1 MHIESEITVQR
12 SQSDVFDHL
21 ARAERLPEYVVEFAW
36 VRQASDGEPSRGTT
50 YEYKMARGQA
60 EGTFEWT
67 EFEPHSRLAWHGPPA
82 KAGGGSME
90 PAGWWELSEAGG
102 ATRLKLVMAPKPGG
116 LFRLMAPLM
125 SRSMRKG
132 NARALEL
139 LKQQL
144 ESGQSAPAPEPPS

>member
-1 MHIESEITVQR
+1 
-12 SQSDVFDHL
+12 
-21 ARAERLPEYVVEFAW
+21 
-36 VRQASDGEPSRGTT
+36 
-50 YEYKMARGQA
+50 
-60 EGTFEWT
+60 
-67 EFEPHSRLAWHGPPA
+67 
-82 KAGGGSME
+82 ME

-144 ESGQSAPAPEPPS
+144 ESGQPAPAPEPPS